1 MLFDLLETEKGAK
14 RSVEDEAALE
24 AWAQS
29 VGANSLVLGA
39 LGLGLGL
46 GG

>member
-1 MLFDLLETEKGAK
+1 MLFDLLGTEKGAK

-29 VGANSLVLGA
+29 VGANSLVCGEEP
-39 LGLGLGL
+39 
-46 GG
+46 

>member
-29 VGANSLVLGA
+29 VGANSLVARSG
-39 LGLGLGL
+39 
-46 GG
+46 